1 MSTTIDELGWIFAF
15 FALHLIVPGPSMLY
29 ICASAG
35 RGELR
40 RALAF
45 VVGTSIGTAL
55 WAGFAVFGA
64 WRLAADAPILLGVVK
79 VLIALALLAF
89 GGRAIL
95 AACAPLD
102 PEKAGADD
110 APVAA
115 SLHGIL
121 LTLGSVNELVF
132 WSAILTLGA
141 GSLAGPDREVD
152 AVFAIS
158 LILGVVL
165 IAFVVE
171 AALACLATAGGI
183 GRIIRRL
190 RRPLEAALGLAF
202 CGTGAALLNLV

>member
-1 MSTTIDELGWIFAF
+1 MLKTIGELGWIFAF
-15 FALHLIVPGPSMLY
+15 FTLHLIVPGPSMIY

-35 RGELR
+35 RGQLR

-64 WRLAADAPILLGVVK
+64 WRLAADAPILLGVAK

-89 GGRAIL
+89 GVRAFL

-102 PEKAGADD
+102 PERAGAHD
-110 APVAA
+110 APLAA
-115 SLHGIL
+115 WLHGIL
-121 LTLGSVNELVF
+121 LTVGSVNELVF

-141 GSLAGPDREVD
+141 GWMAGPDREVD
-152 AVFAIS
+152 AVFALS

-165 IAFVVE
+165 IAFILE
-171 AALACLATAGGI
+171 ATLAYLATAGGI

-190 RRPLEAALGLAF
+190 RRPLEAALGVAF
-202 CGTGAALLNLV
+202 CGTGAALLKLI